1 MIDANALIVANALK
15 ICILVFY
22 VNEIKM
28 IATKLWP
35 FVSPVILASTEL
47 VCSAALTDIDRFSEH
62 AH

>member
-15 ICILVFY
+15 ISVFY

-28 IATKLWP
+28 IATKLCP

-47 VCSAALTDIDRFSEH
+47 VCSATLADIDRFSEH